1 MKHVRNAEA
10 GRREVLVPETRPT
23 RPSSPSGALPRPCV
37 ENNGAE
43 FLMREIE
50 RLRRRVV
57 LIRGRL
63 EDGGSL
69 AAALDSPFPLQVP
82 FGGVIQDFAPHGAD
96 ASECG
101 NASDG

>member
-1 MKHVRNAEA
+1 M
-10 GRREVLVPETRPT
+10 
-23 RPSSPSGALPRPCV
+23 
-37 ENNGAE
+37 
-43 FLMREIE
+43 FLMREVE

-82 FGGVIQDFAPHGAD
+82 LFPLQVPFGGVIQDSAPHGAD

>member
-1 MKHVRNAEA
+1 MF
-10 GRREVLVPETRPT
+10 LM
-23 RPSSPSGALPRPCV
+23 
-37 ENNGAE
+37 
-43 FLMREIE
+43 FLMREVE

-69 AAALDSPFPLQVP
+69 VAALDSPFPLQVP
-82 FGGVIQDFAPHGAD
+82 FGGVIQDSAPHGAD